1 MSKVMDFLEK
11 KYAEEKWFLF
21 LKQLLFRYDDDGVSE
36 MGAQLTYYLILSI
49 FPFLIFFLS
58 LLKFTP
64 LADAGVLERL
74 LAVLP
79 GDTQEIL
86 FDIISG
92 IMENGNIA
100 LLSFGA
106 VGALWSSSKG
116 ILSII
121 KSVNRAYDL
130 EEDRPFLK
138 LRILSVLF
146 TIGLYLVLIVAFSIL
161 IFGEVLFNL
170 VFVSYTWPSLV
181 IWKILKVLIPLVF
194 MALMLSLLYKF
205 GPSVKD
211 GVKVKFSE
219 ALPGG
224 IFSSLGIIVF
234 SAIFSI
240 YVNNFGNYSKSY
252 GSIGGLIVLLIW
264 LYAISIVIVLGAEV
278 NATIITMSNE
288 SIHENEIEAAEE

>member
-11 KYAEEKWFLF
+11 KYAEEKWFIF

-130 EEDRPFLK
+130 EEDRPFFK
-138 LRILSVLF
+138 LRALSVIF
-146 TIGLYLVLIVAFSIL
+146 TLALYLVLIVAFSIL

-170 VFVSYTWPSLV
+170 VFISYTWPSLV
-181 IWKILKVLIPLVF
+181 IWKILKILIPLLF
-194 MALMLSLLYKF
+194 MGLMLSLLYKF
-205 GPSVKD
+205 APSVKD
-211 GVKVKFSE
+211 GVKVKFLES
-219 ALPGG
+219 LPGG
-224 IFSSLGIIVF
+224 VFSSLGIIIF

-278 NATIITMSNE
+278 NATLISIKNE
-288 SIHENEIEAAEE
+288 SIHENQSIE

>member
-11 KYAEEKWFLF
+11 KYADKKWFLF
-21 LKQLLFRYDDDGVSE
+21 IKQLLWRYDDDGVSE
-36 MGAQLTYYLILSI
+36 MGAQLTYFLILSI

-79 GDTQEIL
+79 GDTQKIL
-86 FDIISG
+86 FDVISG
-92 IMENGNIA
+92 IMENGNIG

-106 VGALWSSSKG
+106 IGAIWASAKG

-121 KSVNRAYDL
+121 KSINRAYDL
-130 EEDRPFLK
+130 EEDRPFFK
-138 LRILSVLF
+138 LRLLAIVFTLVL
-146 TIGLYLVLIVAFSIL
+146 YVVLIVAFSIL
-161 IFGEVLFNL
+161 IFGEVLFDL
-170 VFVSYTWPSLV
+170 LFVSYTWPSLV
-181 IWKILKVLIPLVF
+181 IWKILKVLIPLAF
-194 MALMLSLLYKF
+194 MGLMLTLLYKF
-205 GPSVKD
+205 GPSIKD
-211 GVKVKFSE
+211 GIKVKFTE

-224 IFSSLGIIVF
+224 IFSSLGIVIF

-278 NATIITMSNE
+278 NATIISMRNE
-288 SIHENEIEAAEE
+288 SIREHDIYAEEE

>member
-11 KYAEEKWFLF
+11 KYAEEKWFIF

-130 EEDRPFLK
+130 EEDRPFFK
-138 LRILSVLF
+138 LRALSVIF
-146 TIGLYLVLIVAFSIL
+146 TLALYLVLIVAFSIL

-170 VFVSYTWPSLV
+170 VFISYTWPSLV
-181 IWKILKVLIPLVF
+181 IWKILKILIPLLF
-194 MALMLSLLYKF
+194 MGLMLSLLYKF
-205 GPSVKD
+205 APSVKD
-211 GVKVKFSE
+211 GVKVKFLES
-219 ALPGG
+219 LPGG
-224 IFSSLGIIVF
+224 VFSSLGIIIF

-278 NATIITMSNE
+278 NATLISIKNE
-288 SIHENEIEAAEE
+288 SIHENESIEE

>member
-106 VGALWSSSKG
+106 VGAIWSSSKG

-138 LRILSVLF
+138 LRVLSVLF
-146 TIGLYLVLIVAFSIL
+146 TIALYVVLIVAFSIL

-181 IWKILKVLIPLVF
+181 IWKILKFLIPLVF

-205 GPSVKD
+205 APSIKK
-211 GVKVKFSE
+211 GIEVKFSE
-219 ALPGG
+219 TIPGS
-224 IFSSLGIIVF
+224 IFASLGIVIF
-234 SAIFSI
+234 SALFAI
-240 YVNNFGNYSKSY
+240 YVNNFGNYSKAY

-278 NATIITMSNE
+278 NATIISMRNE
-288 SIHENEIEAAEE
+288 SIRENEI

>member
-1 MSKVMDFLEK
+1 MSKIMDFLEK
-11 KYAEEKWFLF
+11 KYADKKWFLF
-21 LKQLLFRYDDDGVSE
+21 IQQLLCRYDDDGVSE
-36 MGAQLTYYLILSI
+36 MGAQLTYYLILSV

-58 LLKFTP
+58 LLKYTP
-64 LADAGVLERL
+64 LADVGVLERL

-79 GDTQEIL
+79 GDTQKIL
-86 FDIISG
+86 FEIISG

-106 VGALWSSSKG
+106 IGALWSSSKG

-138 LRILSVLF
+138 LRVLAIVF
-146 TIGLYLVLIVAFSIL
+146 TIALYVVLIVAFSIL

-181 IWKILKVLIPLVF
+181 IWKILKVLIPLAF
-194 MALMLSLLYKF
+194 MGLMLSFLYKF
-205 GPSVKD
+205 SPSIKE
-211 GVKVKFSE
+211 GIEVKFSE
-219 ALPGG
+219 TIPGS
-224 IFSSLGIIVF
+224 IFASLGIIIF
-234 SAIFSI
+234 SAIFAI
-240 YVNNFGNYSKSY
+240 YVNNFGNYSKAY

-278 NATIITMSNE
+278 NATIISMKNE
-288 SIHENEIEAAEE
+288 SIKEHEIYAE